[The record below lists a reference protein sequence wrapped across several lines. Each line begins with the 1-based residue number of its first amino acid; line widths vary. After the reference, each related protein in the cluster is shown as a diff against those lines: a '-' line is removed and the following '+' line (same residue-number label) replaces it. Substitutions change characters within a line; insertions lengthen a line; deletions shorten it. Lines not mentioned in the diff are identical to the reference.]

1 VPGEKCVFKNN
12 LTASAMG
19 CKSPA
24 NDGLLGPSRLWE
36 YPKILRSNKVIKAI
50 LIRTITKKIR

>member
-1 VPGEKCVFKNN
+1 
-12 LTASAMG
+12 MG
-19 CKSPA
+19 CRSPA